1 MVWEDDPKQGQRGLE
16 QIERLTR
23 GALAELRTL
32 LLEMQPEAL
41 KDRELPFL
49 IRQLADTMMARAN
62 TSITTTLLDDCE
74 VPTEVKIALY
84 RITQEA
90 LNNVVKHSQAHHAKI
105 NLEGDCEQII
115 LRISDD
121 GIGFEPENPQIHG
134 IGISIMNSRVRD
146 IDASLSITSR
156 PGKGTEVLV
165 TRPGST
171 HA

>member
-1 MVWEDDPKQGQRGLE
+1 
-16 QIERLTR
+16 
-23 GALAELRTL
+23 
-32 LLEMQPEAL
+32 
-41 KDRELPFL
+41 
-49 IRQLADTMMARAN
+49 
-62 TSITTTLLDDCE
+62 
-74 VPTEVKIALY
+74 
-84 RITQEA
+84 
-90 LNNVVKHSQAHHAKI
+90 VVKHSQARHAKI

-146 IDASLSITSR
+146 IDASLTITSQ

-171 HA
+171 HE